1 MEVISTQKYIIMS
14 PTKIRPVVDMIKGM
28 TPKEAVV
35 ILPHVKKR
43 AATPLKKVILT
54 AIANAKDQG
63 VDETTLIFKE
73 IQVGEG
79 PRLKRGRPV
88 SRGRWHPYKKRMSH
102 IRVVLY
108 VKDDEAKDAKKPAKK
123 TMNLSKKKETKK
135 GDK

>member
-1 MEVISTQKYIIMS
+1 MEFISTQKYIIMS
-14 PTKIRPVVDMIKGM
+14 PTKIRPVVDMIRGM
-28 TPKEAVV
+28 GPKEAIE

-43 AATPLKKVILT
+43 AATPLRKVILT
-54 AIANAKDQG
+54 AVANAKDQG
-63 VDETTLIFKE
+63 VDETTLTFKE

-108 VKDDEAKDAKKPAKK
+108 VKDEEVKDVKKKVKK
-123 TMNLSKKKETKK
+123 TKKISKKKEIKK

>member
-1 MEVISTQKYIIMS
+1 MEFISTQKYIIMS
-14 PTKIRPVVDMIKGM
+14 PTKIRPVVDMIKSM
-28 TPKEAVV
+28 APKEAIE

-43 AATPLKKVILT
+43 AATPLRKVILT
-54 AIANAKDQG
+54 AVANAKDQG
-63 VDETTLIFKE
+63 VDETTLTFKE

-108 VKDDEAKDAKKPAKK
+108 VKDEKVKDDKKKVQTKK
-123 TMNLSKKKETKK
+123 ISKKKEIKK